1 MKTCKDV
8 EIICTKAQYKEA
20 SLLEKIKIKLHVLF
34 CKTCKSFSK
43 KNTKL
48 TSLCSEA
55 NLRTLPYEEKEK
67 MKENLK
73 LKV

>member
-20 SLLEKIKIKLHVLF
+20 TILEKIKIKLHVLV
-34 CKTCKSFSK
+34 CHTCKSFSK

-55 NLRTLPYEEKEK
+55 NLKTLPFEEKEK
-67 MKENLK
+67 MKEK
-73 LKV
+73 LKSKA